1 MKRILITG
9 KNSYIAKK
17 VSEYLNLCNKKEKQ
31 YFVTLISVRDSL
43 WKQETFCQY
52 DIVLHCAALVH
63 KKEKNICWEDYFSV
77 NTKLTEEI
85 AKKAKEEG
93 VKQFIFLSTMNV
105 YGLETGIITDQTMPA
120 PKSLYGKSKYMAEKV
135 LEQIRSKEFQ
145 VCILRPPII
154 YGNNCKGNY
163 QKLSQFAK
171 ITPIFPKINNKR
183 SMLSIENLCFFVKKV
198 IDRGADG
205 IFLPQNEFYVNTSE
219 LVAAIAKEQRHPI
232 WITDKINIIVLCLP
246 KYFKMKI
253 FGTLIYQEGEK
264 IGQVSFEDSIKQA
277 EGKKWT
283 QDILY

>member
-43 WKQETFCQY
+43 WKQKTFCQY

-105 YGLETGIITDQTMPA
+105 YGLETGMITDQTMPA

-183 SMLSIENLCFFVKKV
+183 SMLSIKNLCFFVKQV

>member
-43 WKQETFCQY
+43 WKQKTFCQY

-105 YGLETGIITDQTMPA
+105 YGLETGMITDQTMPA
-120 PKSLYGKSKYMAEKV
+120 PKSLYGKSKYMGYRGNRISGRPAHQGNTGPEWRHGGQQV
-135 LEQIRSKEFQ
+135 L
-145 VCILRPPII
+145 P
-154 YGNNCKGNY
+154 G
-163 QKLSQFAK
+163 
-171 ITPIFPKINNKR
+171 
-183 SMLSIENLCFFVKKV
+183 LCGGV
-198 IDRGADG
+198 
-205 IFLPQNEFYVNTSE
+205 
-219 LVAAIAKEQRHPI
+219 
-232 WITDKINIIVLCLP
+232 
-246 KYFKMKI
+246 
-253 FGTLIYQEGEK
+253 
-264 IGQVSFEDSIKQA
+264 
-277 EGKKWT
+277 
-283 QDILY
+283 